1 MNSVHVVSSRTREL
15 VGVMVGIKRWE
26 GYIRKV
32 LLGEVLESWLL
43 WDRVL
48 NICGQEPGLL
58 WEADGWCGEGM
69 GVLQCEVDRN
79 AAGHKKAE

>member
-1 MNSVHVVSSRTREL
+1 
-15 VGVMVGIKRWE
+15 MVGTKRWE

-32 LLGEVLESWLL
+32 LLGGVLESWLL
-43 WDRVL
+43 WDGVL

-58 WEADGWCGEGM
+58 WDADGWCGERM

-79 AAGHKKAE
+79 AAGHKKVE